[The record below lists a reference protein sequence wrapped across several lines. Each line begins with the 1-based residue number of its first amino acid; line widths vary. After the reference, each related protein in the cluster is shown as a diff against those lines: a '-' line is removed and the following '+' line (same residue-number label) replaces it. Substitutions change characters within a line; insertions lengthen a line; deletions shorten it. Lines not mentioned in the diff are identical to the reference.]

1 MRLLLVEDHVRM
13 RTMIAGHLDERGFVV
28 DGFGRADEALAA
40 ARSSRY
46 DAVILDLGL
55 PDMDGIDLLRRLRR
69 DGAPPLPAL
78 ILTARDGV
86 QDRVLGL
93 DAGAD
98 DYIVKPFALVELDA
112 RLRAVLRR
120 PGSRAAVT
128 HRLGNLAYDPAT
140 REAAVTASDG
150 SVVRLDLARL
160 EVGLLEALI
169 RAAPNIVV
177 RDALEERVYGLNERA
192 SANALDAVISRL
204 RRKLAAA
211 GATPTLESARG
222 IGCRLA
228 GPAA

>member
-1 MRLLLVEDHVRM
+1 M
-13 RTMIAGHLDERGFVV
+13 RTMIAGHLGERGFVV
-28 DGFGRADEALAA
+28 DGFGRGHEALEA
-40 ARSSRY
+40 ARSTRY
-46 DAVILDLGL
+46 AAAVLDLGL
-55 PDMDGIDLLRRLRR
+55 PDMDGIDLLRRLR
-69 DGAPPLPAL
+69 GAGGAASPLPAL
-78 ILTARDGV
+78 ILTARNGV
-86 QDRVLGL
+86 QDRVRGL

-120 PGSRAAVT
+120 PGSRLPAT
-128 HRLGNLAYDPAT
+128 HRLGNLAYDPAS
-140 REAAVTASDG
+140 REATVIAPGG
-150 SVVRLDLARL
+150 SVIRLDLSRL

-177 RDALEERVYGLNERA
+177 RDALEEQVYGINERA
-192 SANALDAVISRL
+192 SANALEAVTSRL

-228 GPAA
+228 EPAG